1 MAKKGTIIQQ
11 SCLLWIMD
19 WRGSQTLHMSAF
31 CCVIKDTINA
41 FTKLQPISDIYKG
54 KNSSFI
60 YKENST
66 KLLKD
71 IFQKD
76 LSVFSECSGVTYLEF
91 FIVLP

>member
-1 MAKKGTIIQQ
+1 MHFLNCNLFLI
-11 SCLLWIMD
+11 
-19 WRGSQTLHMSAF
+19 F
-31 CCVIKDTINA
+31 IKE
-41 FTKLQPISDIYKG
+41 

-60 YKENST
+60 HKENST